1 MAKKFASKLTDAQF
15 KLACEFERANLTTIS
30 QAVKAFERDA
40 RVFERAN
47 LTTISQAVKAFECD
61 DRAQIELWKKQLAE
75 WQKVRDAEAD
85 ELTDNF
91 LPGLAIHLLRV
102 ATRTNSPT
110 TADMNLKREDTE
122 HDKRKHDPTT
132 DASAQ

>member
-15 KLACEFERANLTTIS
+15 KLAREFERAN
-30 QAVKAFERDA
+30 
-40 RVFERAN
+40 
-47 LTTISQAVKAFECD
+47 
-61 DRAQIELWKKQLAE
+61 
-75 WQKVRDAEAD
+75 